1 MMNVILI
8 FIVIKGILE
17 NNAEL
22 DFNEKKS
29 NRYNSENNQPSD
41 NQIRNESLL
50 NSCKQKGMENGGWGW
65 IHIHGDFERRNP

>member
-41 NQIRNESLL
+41 NQIRNESLIL
-50 NSCKQKGMENGGWGW
+50 ALQS
-65 IHIHGDFERRNP
+65 